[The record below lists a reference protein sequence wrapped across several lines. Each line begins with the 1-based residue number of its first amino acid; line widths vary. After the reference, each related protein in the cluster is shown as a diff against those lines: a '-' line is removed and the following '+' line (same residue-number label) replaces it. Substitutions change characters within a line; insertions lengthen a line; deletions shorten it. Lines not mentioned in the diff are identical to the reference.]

1 MHVLLPESMT
11 ELNYEGNHLQAIN
24 PLVFLGKIH
33 LQKLNLA
40 RNNLQNFTNETFCSA
55 KNLHQMNFSTNP
67 QLMNILPNLNQL
79 FACLKSLQY
88 VYLSR
93 EQMHGEISEQWLID
107 DENDEGI
114 RLKRITTTT
123 TMISIIHQ
131 EFYTTT
137 SFIEHHQA
145 FILLLFFVLLFLLL
159 FSLLLISL
167 AICRRKLHELQ
178 LKRTQTYRSNY
189 PALASVSMK
198 IPENQPVNESV
209 YEQLPSLSSDSEQP
223 FLYQDK
229 PLIQSSPPALP
240 PYPPILVLGN
250 STMLCQCLDT
260 HLLYR
265 EKMK

>member
-1 MHVLLPESMT
+1 MHILLPESMT
-11 ELNYEGNHLQAIN
+11 ELNYESNHLHTIN

-55 KNLHQMNFSTNP
+55 KNLHEINFSTNP
-67 QLMNILPNLNQL
+67 QLMNILSNLNQL

-93 EQMHGEISEQWLID
+93 EQMQEEISEQWLID
-107 DENDEGI
+107 DENGEHI
-114 RLKRITTTT
+114 RLKRITT

-178 LKRTQTYRSNY
+178 LQRTQPYRSNY
-189 PALASVSMK
+189 PALSSVSMK

-223 FLYQDK
+223 FLYQ
-229 PLIQSSPPALP
+229 SSPPALP
-240 PYPPILVLGN
+240 PYPPILVVGN
-250 STMLCQCLDT
+250 STRLCQCLDT

-265 EKMK
+265 ETMK